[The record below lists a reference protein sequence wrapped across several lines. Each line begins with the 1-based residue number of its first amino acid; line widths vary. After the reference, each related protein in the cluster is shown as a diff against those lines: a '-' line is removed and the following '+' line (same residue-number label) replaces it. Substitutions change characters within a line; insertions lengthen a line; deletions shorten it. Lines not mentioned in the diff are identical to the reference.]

1 MHILSDLWYGNIA
14 PQEHTIPPNNEYRR
28 LLSSL
33 VALEDQIREAASPEQ
48 KALMDKYENIYSTI
62 TVQDEENAFT
72 IGFRLGAKMMLDI
85 LDTE

>member
-1 MHILSDLWYGNIA
+1 MHILRDLWYGNIA
-14 PQEHTIPPNNEYRR
+14 PHERTIPPNNEYKR

-62 TVQDEENAFT
+62 TAQDEENAFT
-72 IGFRLGAKMMLDI
+72 IGFRLGAKIILDI
-85 LDTE
+85 LQFS